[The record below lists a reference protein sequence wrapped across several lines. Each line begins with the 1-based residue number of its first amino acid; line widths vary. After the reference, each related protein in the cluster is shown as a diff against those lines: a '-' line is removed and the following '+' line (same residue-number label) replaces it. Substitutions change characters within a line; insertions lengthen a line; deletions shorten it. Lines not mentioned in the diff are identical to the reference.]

1 MLGDD
6 NFDYKSWERPQGL
19 ITASHLGQFSD
30 WLADL
35 RYSRRTIRSYVHA
48 TERFTAWAWANGY
61 TQLSALDHGCLIAY
75 RHYLTYAQGGGKR
88 AHEHNNS
95 YCAARRFV
103 RFLQRLCITPARPT
117 DIPPLV
123 TRFNDWMLKQ
133 RGTSESTLVLY
144 RRVVC
149 RLLQQLAGEPHLYT
163 AAQIRTFVLT
173 ESRGFSH
180 SKAATAA
187 TAVRAFVRFLVAH
200 QECRDGL
207 QYAIPRLAK
216 WGKASLPRYL
226 EAELVERVVDTC
238 DASTALGSRDRAVL
252 LLLARLGLRAGD
264 VASLRLDDFDWPNGR
279 FRVAGKSR
287 QPEWLPLPQDVGD
300 AILHYVKTA
309 RPPLRSEWVFLSY
322 CAPYG
327 PMLRQQISA
336 TAARAIRRAGVAAP
350 SFGAHIFRHSAAT
363 AWLRQGLSLQS
374 IGVLLR
380 HRDVDTTAIY
390 AKVDIGL
397 LRQMAMP
404 WPQRED
410 SPC

>member
-1 MLGDD
+1 MLGNDSL
-6 NFDYKSWERPQGL
+6 DYRSGERLRG
-19 ITASHLGQFSD
+19 ITASQLVQFSD

-35 RYSRRTIRSYVHA
+35 RYSQETIRSYVRA
-48 TERFTAWAWANGY
+48 TVRFAAWAWANGY
-61 TQLSALDHGCLIAY
+61 SELSALDHDCLIAY
-75 RHYLTYAQGGGKR
+75 RRHLTCARNGAKR
-88 AHEHNNS
+88 SHEHNNS

-103 RFLQRLCITPARPT
+103 RFLHRLTPARQT

-123 TRFNDWMLKQ
+123 TRFSDWMRKQ
-133 RGTSESTLVLY
+133 RGTSESTLVQY

-149 RLLQQLAGEPHLYT
+149 RLLQQLGGEPHLYT
-163 AAQIRTFVLT
+163 AAQIRAFILT

-187 TAVRAFVRFLVAH
+187 TAVRAFVRFLVVH
-200 QECRDGL
+200 QECLDGL
-207 QYAIPRLAK
+207 RYAIPRLAK

-226 EAELVERVVDTC
+226 DSELVERVLDTC

-300 AILHYVKTA
+300 AILHYVETA

-336 TAARAIRRAGVAAP
+336 TAGRAIRRSGVSAP

-374 IGVLLR
+374 IGALLR
-380 HRDVDTTAIY
+380 HREVDTTAVY

-397 LRQMAMP
+397 LRQMATP
-404 WPQRED
+404 WPQGED
-410 SPC
+410 LPC